1 MAMSTKILEFG
12 FCEGWTSVCVWM
24 REAQFDLGFDWL
36 PACTT
41 LTAPALVRGLLPVM
55 RVVTRRIMNR
65 PAVSK
70 AAVSERLMAAEVAE
84 GLEESTVEACAP
96 VLRTTVRQLW
106 RSWTVLY
113 KPLASSPHIM
123 QYTAASCNAAQIAL
137 VPSVQAP

>member
-24 REAQFDLGFDWL
+24 REAQFDLGLDWL

-41 LTAPALVRGLLPVM
+41 LTAPALVRGLLPMM
-55 RVVTRRIMNR
+55 REVTRRIMNR

-84 GLEESTVEACAP
+84 GLEVSTVEAFAP
-96 VLRTTVRQLW
+96 VARMMGSFVASLGLDTESPRRRSSKRLKRSRRSTV
-106 RSWTVLY
+106 S
-113 KPLASSPHIM
+113 
-123 QYTAASCNAAQIAL
+123 
-137 VPSVQAP
+137 